1 MLFMTANSKNT
12 NHLEASKA
20 PKNVN
25 KKLVFF
31 LTCSIVFGS
40 LSFVS
45 YKPVEVSKNDYSL
58 ALVNNSKTPLE
69 IDDKPLSSIKT
80 EKSNSITNSSSF
92 SNSTSNNNVSE
103 NQFAL
108 IVGTYQEK
116 YNAVILEKEMK
127 KRGFKRCRI
136 IANNNSNKYWVTI
149 DFYKNKN
156 EAENA
161 RERFLIDGWI
171 KQI

>member
-1 MLFMTANSKNT
+1 MTANSKNN
-12 NHLEASKA
+12 NHLETSKSA
-20 PKNVN
+20 KIVN
-25 KKLVFF
+25 RKLVFF
-31 LTCSIVFGS
+31 LSCSIVFCS

-45 YKPVEVSKNDYSL
+45 YKPVEASKNDYSV
-58 ALVNNSKTPLE
+58 AIVNNSKTTLE
-69 IDDKPLSSIKT
+69 IVDKPISNLAT
-80 EKSNSITNSSSF
+80 EKSNSNTDSSPITVF
-92 SNSTSNNNVSE
+92 NNTKASE

-127 KRGFKRCRI
+127 KRGFKHCSI
-136 IANNNSNKYWVTI
+136 IANNNSNKYWVTV
-149 DFYKNKN
+149 DFYKDKN
-156 EAENA
+156 EAETA

>member
-1 MLFMTANSKNT
+1 MTANSKNN
-12 NHLEASKA
+12 NHLETSKS
-20 PKNVN
+20 PKIVN
-25 KKLVFF
+25 RKLVFF

-40 LSFVS
+40 LSFVT
-45 YKPVEVSKNDYSL
+45 YKPVEASKNDYSV
-58 ALVNNSKTPLE
+58 ALVNNSKTTLE
-69 IDDKPLSSIKT
+69 IVDKTVSSLAK
-80 EKSNSITNSSSF
+80 EKSNSVSVSSPNSVI
-92 SNSTSNNNVSE
+92 NNTKVSE

-127 KRGFKRCRI
+127 KRGFKHCSI
-136 IANNNSNKYWVTI
+136 IANNNSNKYWVTV
-149 DFYKNKN
+149 DFYKDKN
-156 EAENA
+156 EAETA

>member
-1 MLFMTANSKNT
+1 MTANSKNN
-12 NHLEASKA
+12 NHLETSKSS
-20 PKNVN
+20 KIVN
-25 KKLVFF
+25 RKLVFF

-45 YKPVEVSKNDYSL
+45 YKPVEVSKNDYSV
-58 ALVNNSKTPLE
+58 AIVNNSKTTLE
-69 IDDKPLSSIKT
+69 IVDKPVSNLAT
-80 EKSNSITNSSSF
+80 EKSNSNTDSSPITVF
-92 SNSTSNNNVSE
+92 NNTKASE

-108 IVGTYQEK
+108 IIGTYKEK

-127 KRGFKRCRI
+127 KRGFNHCTI
-136 IANNNSNKYWVTI
+136 IANNNSKKYWVTV
-149 DFYKNKN
+149 DFYKDKN
-156 EAENA
+156 EAETA

>member
-1 MLFMTANSKNT
+1 MTANSKNT
-12 NHLEASKA
+12 NYLENSKTL
-20 PKNVN
+20 KILNR
-25 KKLVFF
+25 KLVFF
-31 LTCSIVFGS
+31 LSCSVVFGS

-45 YKPVEVSKNDYSL
+45 YKPVKVSKNEYSV

-69 IDDKPLSSIKT
+69 IADKPLISLET
-80 EKSNSITNSSSF
+80 EKSNSSPV
-92 SNSTSNNNVSE
+92 STILSKTSKNNNVSE

-127 KRGFKRCRI
+127 KRGFKHCTI
-136 IANNNSNKYWVTI
+136 IANNNSKKYWVTV
-149 DFYKNKN
+149 DFYKDKN
-156 EAENA
+156 EAETA

>member
-1 MLFMTANSKNT
+1 MLLMTANSKNT

-80 EKSNSITNSSSF
+80 EKSNSITNSSF
-92 SNSTSNNNVSE
+92 INSTSNNNVSE

>member
-1 MLFMTANSKNT
+1 MTANSKIT
-12 NHLEASKA
+12 NHLETSKI
-20 PKNVN
+20 PKIVN
-25 KKLVFF
+25 RKLVFF
-31 LTCSIVFGS
+31 LSCSVVFGS

-45 YKPVEVSKNDYSL
+45 YKPVKVSKNEYSV
-58 ALVNNSKTPLE
+58 ALVNNSKTLLE
-69 IDDKPLSSIKT
+69 IVDKPIRNLET
-80 EKSNSITNSSSF
+80 EKSNSSPV
-92 SNSTSNNNVSE
+92 STILSKTSKNNNVSE

-127 KRGFKRCRI
+127 KRGFKHCTI
-136 IANNNSNKYWVTI
+136 IANNNSKKYWVTV
-149 DFYKNKN
+149 DFYKDKN
-156 EAENA
+156 EAETA

>member
-80 EKSNSITNSSSF
+80 EKSNSITNSSF
-92 SNSTSNNNVSE
+92 INSTSNNKVSE

-127 KRGFKRCRI
+127 KRGFKHCRI

>member
-12 NHLEASKA
+12 NHLEVSKA
-20 PKNVN
+20 PKIVN

-80 EKSNSITNSSSF
+80 EKSNSITNSSF
-92 SNSTSNNNVSE
+92 INSTSNNKVSE

>member
-1 MLFMTANSKNT
+1 MTANSKNT
-12 NHLEASKA
+12 IRLETSKT
-20 PKNVN
+20 PKIVN
-25 KKLVFF
+25 RKLVFF

-45 YKPVEVSKNDYSL
+45 YKPLEASKNDYSV
-58 ALVNNSKTPLE
+58 ALVNNSKTSLE
-69 IDDKPLSSIKT
+69 LVDKTLRNLES
-80 EKSNSITNSSSF
+80 EKSNSNPVSSPNSVL
-92 SNSTSNNNVSE
+92 NNTKVSQ
-103 NQFAL
+103 NKFAL

-127 KRGFKRCRI
+127 KRGFKHCSI
-136 IANNNSNKYWVTI
+136 IPNNNSKKYWVTL
-149 DFYKNKN
+149 DFYEDKN
-156 EAENA
+156 EAETA

>member
-1 MLFMTANSKNT
+1 MTANSKNI
-12 NHLEASKA
+12 NYLETSKS
-20 PKNVN
+20 PKIVN
-25 KKLVFF
+25 RKLVFF

-45 YKPVEVSKNDYSL
+45 YKPVEISKNDYSL
-58 ALVNNSKTPLE
+58 AIVNNSKTPLE
-69 IDDKPLSSIKT
+69 IVDKPISNLTT
-80 EKSNSITNSSSF
+80 EKSNSNTDSSPITVF
-92 SNSTSNNNVSE
+92 NNTKASE

-127 KRGFKRCRI
+127 KRGFKHCSI
-136 IANNNSNKYWVTI
+136 IANNNSKKYWVTV
-149 DFYKNKN
+149 DFYKDKN
-156 EAENA
+156 EAESA

-171 KQI
+171 KEI

>member
-1 MLFMTANSKNT
+1 MTANSKNI
-12 NHLEASKA
+12 NYLETSKSS
-20 PKNVN
+20 KIVN
-25 KKLVFF
+25 RKLVFF

-45 YKPVEVSKNDYSL
+45 YKPSEVSKNDYSL

-69 IDDKPLSSIKT
+69 IVDKPISNLTT
-80 EKSNSITNSSSF
+80 EKSNSNTDSSPITVF
-92 SNSTSNNNVSE
+92 NNTKASE

-127 KRGFKRCRI
+127 KRGFKHCSI

-161 RERFLIDGWI
+161 RERFLIEGWI